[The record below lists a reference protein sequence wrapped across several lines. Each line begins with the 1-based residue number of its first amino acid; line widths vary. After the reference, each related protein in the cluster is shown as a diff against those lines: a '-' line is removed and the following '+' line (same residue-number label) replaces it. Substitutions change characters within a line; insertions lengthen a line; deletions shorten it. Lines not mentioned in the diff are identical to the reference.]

1 MLVCVLDEPPSKS
14 EDVTS
19 ERVCGDLCKLQLN
32 VVAAVLSEKLD
43 VVMTCS
49 MEGMIATDVS
59 TRVDLF
65 KVGDW
70 NLEHLSSS
78 SLVVEAYDLVRLG
91 SREIT
96 HVVAVSVYPR
106 PIPVVVRLDL
116 LWSAVTGQQRRLVP
130 AIETLYSVEAVN
142 VLLSIPESISGTAS

>member
-1 MLVCVLDEPPSKS
+1 MCVVHEPPSKS

-59 TRVDLF
+59 TRVVSF

-70 NLEHLSSS
+70 NLGHL
-78 SLVVEAYDLVRLG
+78 
-91 SREIT
+91 
-96 HVVAVSVYPR
+96 
-106 PIPVVVRLDL
+106 
-116 LWSAVTGQQRRLVP
+116 
-130 AIETLYSVEAVN
+130 
-142 VLLSIPESISGTAS
+142 